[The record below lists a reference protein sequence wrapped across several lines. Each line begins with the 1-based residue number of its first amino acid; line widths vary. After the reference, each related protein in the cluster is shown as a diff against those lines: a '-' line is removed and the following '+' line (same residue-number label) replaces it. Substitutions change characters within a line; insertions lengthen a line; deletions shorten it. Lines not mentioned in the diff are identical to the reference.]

1 MQQPI
6 HDIINSAYSL
16 GACRKLDKISDYR
29 TLVAAFFSPQG
40 QEFCEKYCYPSIEAL
55 RDIKDE
61 VKPRGVYVDCGYVEI
76 KGKKNVCLAGN
87 THAEIYVSGVRFT
100 HTVVLMHGASA
111 TINAENYAVV
121 KVVNIG
127 GGKVHIN
134 KDKTVVVL

>member
-6 HDIINSAYSL
+6 HDIINSAHSL

-55 RDIKDE
+55 REIKDE
-61 VKPRGVYVDCGYVEI
+61 VKPRGVYVDCGDVKI

-100 HTVVLMHGASA
+100 HAVVLMHGASA
-111 TINAENYAVV
+111 TIHAENYAVV
-121 KVVNIG
+121 KIVNIG
-127 GGKVHIN
+127 GGKVNIN
-134 KDKTVVVL
+134 RDKTVVVL

>member
-1 MQQPI
+1 MQKSI

-16 GACRKLDKISDYR
+16 GACSKLDKISDYR

-40 QEFCEKYCYPSIEAL
+40 QEFCEKYKYPSIASL
-55 RDIKDE
+55 REIKYD
-61 VKPRGVYVDCGYVEI
+61 VRPRGVYVDCGDVVI

-100 HTVVLMHGASA
+100 HTVILMHGASA

-121 KVVNIG
+121 KVVNISG
-127 GGKVHIN
+127 GEVSIN